1 MTKQSQMRKCGCSS
15 CVELKGLSTQLEHPR
30 EILGNSQIF
39 GLELQQSVLWSRSQ
53 AAMSKRIAQELSM
66 EEPVKYEDAKSGQEI
81 RQLLGCLEIK

>member
-1 MTKQSQMRKCGCSS
+1 MWLLLLCGTERAQHSA
-15 CVELKGLSTQLEHPR
+15 GAPH
-30 EILGNSQIF
+30 GNFGEQPKF